1 MSIMV
6 LIPLMVLNGLHS
18 GQLRALCH
26 LRTRQFDYIESRQC
40 MQINVEMYELQMK
53 NMIMSQ
59 LRSLLLKYWVI

>member
-6 LIPLMVLNGLHS
+6 LIPLMDLNGLHN

-26 LRTRQFDYIESRQC
+26 LRTGQFDYIESRQC

-53 NMIMSQ
+53 NMLMSQ
-59 LRSLLLKYWVI
+59 LRCFM